1 MNMDQAQA
9 RPGTSS
15 YLIFAIFPLLLIG
28 YVLILSMGSIAG
40 FPESMASGHLMPFL
54 SDKPVGEDG
63 FYMLS
68 VAYNIARGNG
78 ITYNY
83 QIPTTGIQP
92 LATMVFA
99 AMAKVN
105 LMLGGNKWSFVRV
118 VIGLA
123 GVLHILLA
131 YLIGMLS
138 VDVARRTDGDN
149 ASKNNVFILGSG
161 LALLSMGLFRLS
173 TYGLETPFYLCSLA
187 LTLHSIYKNQTKIN
201 TGEVAPSLLI
211 GVLTGISILA
221 RIDAAVIWTTFYLL
235 LLAKNLINLNGLIVI
250 GLVSL
255 LVSLPWFAYVYSL
268 TGSIMPSS
276 GGAQS
281 ALIDLNSLG
290 PRLNDFILAVV
301 SHLSVVLA
309 PGRSFLAFG
318 SFGLVACVSLFI
330 AKRKRARVA
339 LSGIAADSVFRY
351 FTISVFILCIIYPVV
366 FWASHFYFR
375 YTSPL
380 VLIAIP
386 ALSVVIASCFRQ
398 RWILLLLL
406 ASALLFAGQAYGSF
420 HSKSIGNN
428 HSVTAGFVASQFNG
442 ANYRVGAFQ
451 SGVIGYF
458 NENTINL
465 DGKLDPEALKYLRSE
480 SIQKYVNI
488 KDINV
493 IVDWESGVDRVHSM
507 LKSDGETGWESCSQ
521 VINNKAS
528 TCIVKK

>member
-1 MNMDQAQA
+1 MNMNQAQA

-15 YLIFAIFPLLLIG
+15 YLIFTILSLLIIG
-28 YVLILSMGSIAG
+28 YVLILSTGSIAG

-68 VAYNIARGNG
+68 VAYNIATGNG

-99 AMAKVN
+99 ALAKAN

-118 VIGLA
+118 VIGFS

-131 YLIGMLS
+131 YLVGMLS

-149 ASKNNVFILGSG
+149 DAKNNVFILGSG

-187 LTLHSIYKNQTKIN
+187 LTLHAIYRNHAKIT
-201 TGEVAPSLLI
+201 TGEVAPSLLVGI
-211 GVLTGISILA
+211 LTGISILA
-221 RIDAAVIWTTFYLL
+221 RIDAAVIWTTFYLFL
-235 LLAKNLINLNGLIVI
+235 LGKNLINIKGFIVI
-250 GLVSL
+250 GLVSF
-255 LVSLPWFAYVYSL
+255 LVSLPWFAYVYSI

-281 ALIDLNSLG
+281 ALINLNSLG
-290 PRLNDFILAVV
+290 PRLNAFILSVV

-309 PGRSFLAFG
+309 PGRGFLAFG
-318 SFGLVACVSLFI
+318 SFGIVACAGLFI
-330 AKRKRARVA
+330 ARRKMARGVF
-339 LSGIAADSVFRY
+339 SRIAADSVFHS
-351 FTISVFILCIIYPVV
+351 FAISVFILCIVYPVV

-380 VLIAIP
+380 VLVAIP
-386 ALSVVIASCFRQ
+386 ALSVTIASCCSQ
-398 RWILLLLL
+398 RWILSLLL
-406 ASALLFAGQAYGSF
+406 ASVLLFAGQAYGSF

-428 HSVTAGFVASQFNG
+428 HSVTAGFVASHFNG
-442 ANYRVGAFQ
+442 TYYRVGAFQ

-465 DGKLDPEALKYLRSE
+465 DGKLDPEALKYLRGK

-488 KDINV
+488 KKINV
-493 IVDWESGVDRVHSM
+493 IVDWEGLVDQVHSM
-507 LKSDGETGWESCSQ
+507 LKSDGETGWERCSK
-521 VINNKAS
+521 VIDNNAS